1 MVVSLEVVSVLV
13 VFLDTIPLFLPLVLS
28 ESRVVGEAV
37 DEEIAVSD
45 SIVDGE
51 AGGVSD
57 GIGVWRELGA
67 FEEESTGFGEVN
79 ESLLAESDHT
89 GFNLDSI
96 DLFS

>member
-1 MVVSLEVVSVLV
+1 MVILEVVSVLV
-13 VFLDTIPLFLPLVLS
+13 LVLDTIPLFLPLVLS

-37 DEEIAVSD
+37 DEEITVRD
-45 SIVDGE
+45 SIVDRE
-51 AGGVSD
+51 TGGVSD

-67 FEEESTGFGEVN
+67 FEEESTGLREVN

-89 GFNLDSI
+89 GFNLDGI

>member
-1 MVVSLEVVSVLV
+1 VVSLEVVSVLV

-28 ESRVVGEAV
+28 ESGVVGEAV

-79 ESLLAESDHT
+79 GSLLAEFDHT
-89 GFNLDSI
+89 GFNLDGI